1 MSLPIFPFKC
11 EDSQVKAGFSCEKQ
25 KEIWQN
31 INDLQTGKTTLAPN
45 SVGVG
50 SGFGMA
56 SFYEALNYEENSKKL
71 TEKLSKEAQEK
82 AVENISEIQSGLNK
96 KDYLIYGIGLV
107 LLVGIVIYE
116 FKRKKL

>member
-11 EDSQVKAGFSCEKQ
+11 EDSQLKAGVSCEKQ
-25 KEIWQN
+25 KEIYDN
-31 INDLQTGKTTLAPN
+31 IYKLQTGELKLQPFP
-45 SVGVG
+45 VGLG
-50 SGFGMA
+50 LNDPLG
-56 SFYEALNYEENSKKL
+56 LNYEQESKTL
-71 TEKLSKEAQEK
+71 SEKLSKEAQEK

>member
-1 MSLPIFPFKC
+1 MSLVILPFKC

-25 KEIWQN
+25 KEIWEN
-31 INDLQTGKTTLAPN
+31 INNLWTGKTTLAPD

-50 SGFGMA
+50 SGLGDA
-56 SFYEALNYEENSKKL
+56 SFREALNYEEDSKKL